1 MNKKKAAV
9 VTLCAVMALAGMG
22 CGNKKQDMDVA
33 ATPVPTATPVP
44 VTSTPTPMPTPTQAP
59 KLIGKKTDTAKYVT
73 LINRADIALREIYIQ
88 DEETEEWGNNL
99 IPAESSVED
108 KEQVE
113 MYYEPQDDGEY
124 QIKIVTENAEE
135 FEIYDAELDDMK
147 QTTLYIE
154 EGTAYLKYT
163 SVSSK
168 TEKTT
173 TEINSSDD
181 SSYDDESGTSEDQS
195 YSTDYGQDYD
205 DSGYDD
211 GYYEDDSYDDNYDN
225 GYDDGSGDDYDNG
238 YNDDGSG
245 GTDDS
250 GDGSGDSSGNSGD
263 DTDGNDDGSGSDIV
277 WDEDGNWSEY

>member
-22 CGNKKQDMDVA
+22 CGNKKQDMA
-33 ATPVPTATPVP
+33 AETTPAPTATPVP

-59 KLIGKKTDTAKYVT
+59 KLIGIKTDTAKYVT
-73 LINRADIALREIYIQ
+73 LINRAGVDLREIYIQ

-124 QIKIVTENAEE
+124 QIKIVTEDAEE

-181 SSYDDESGTSEDQS
+181 LSYEDEDTTSEDQS
-195 YSTDYGQDYD
+195 YSMDYGEDYD
-205 DSGYDD
+205 DSGYNDD
-211 GYYEDDSYDDNYDN
+211 GYYEDDGYDDSYDD
-225 GYDDGSGDDYDNG
+225 GYDDGSGNDYDNG
-238 YNDDGSG
+238 YNDGGSG
-245 GTDDS
+245 GTDGS
-250 GDGSGDSSGNSGD
+250 GDGSDDSSGNSD
-263 DTDGNDDGSGSDIV
+263 DTDGTDDGSGSDIV